1 MKKYYGFIIII
12 ITLAIFFTGCGKKTP
27 DELGAAQSTDST
39 NNSGDADNPPSLTGP
54 VNEGDESNDTKPP
67 VIDHEAD
74 VPPIA
79 GMGRSRIT
87 NEWVDAEVAAT
98 RPIAMIVPNSK
109 TASQYGLSR
118 ASILYECNVEGSMT
132 RLMGIWDDWSGMD
145 KIGNIR
151 STRDYFVYWSN
162 EWDAIF
168 IHYGGPFY
176 ADDILNNN
184 DTQNIDCL
192 RYNNASYRDNA
203 KNTTDNAFTSSEMI
217 LKSIEYY
224 RYPLTYRDNIASKP
238 HFSFA
243 EPGKPNALT
252 QYANAVNAS
261 TIDMSSTYPVT
272 NCYFKFNQ
280 ETGLYERFQHLSGET
295 DGPHLDLMNG
305 EQLAF
310 KNVIIQNTYYEQRD
324 QQGYLAF
331 RCHDTSRSGWFFT
344 NGKGIPITWEKISDE
359 PTRYY
364 DNAGNPIELNT
375 GKTMI
380 LIIQDGDSF
389 IVDGKK
395 TS

>member
-1 MKKYYGFIIII
+1 MKKYHGFIIII
-12 ITLAIFFTGCGKKTP
+12 ITLTIFFAGCGKKTQ
-27 DELGAAQSTDST
+27 DEIDMPQNTNST
-39 NNSGDADNPPSLTGP
+39 NTSNDVDNPPSLTDS
-54 VNEGDESNDTKPP
+54 VNSSDESSETILP
-67 VIDHEAD
+67 VIDHETD
-74 VPPIA
+74 LPPIA
-79 GMGRSRIT
+79 GMSRSRIT
-87 NEWVDAEVAAT
+87 NEWVNAEIAST
-98 RPIAMIVPNSK
+98 RPIAMIIPNSK
-109 TASQYGLSR
+109 TASQFGLSR
-118 ASILYECNVEGSMT
+118 ASVLYECNVEGSMT
-132 RLMGIWDDWSGMD
+132 RLMGIWDDWSDMD

-192 RYNNASYRDNA
+192 RHNNASYRANA
-203 KNTTDNAFTSSEMI
+203 KNTTDNAFTSTDMI
-217 LKSIEYY
+217 LRSIDYY
-224 RYPLTYRDNIASKP
+224 RYPLTYRDNTASKS

-243 EPGKPNALT
+243 EPGKPNSLT
-252 QYANAVNAS
+252 QYSNAINAS

-272 NCYFKFNQ
+272 NCYFKFNR

-295 DGPHLDLMNG
+295 DGPHLDMMNG
-305 EQLAF
+305 EQLTF

-344 NGKGIPITWEKISDE
+344 NGKGIPITWEKINDE

-364 DNAGNPIELNT
+364 DNSGNPIELNT